1 MSMIPF
7 DAQKGAIHEW
17 KSITKNL
24 NALAP
29 SKKSANQQKS
39 LSLLCFSPVNSGK
52 NRKPNINGHRR
63 SASARAM

>member
-7 DAQKGAIHEW
+7 DAQKGAIHDW

-29 SKKSANQQKS
+29 SKYSANQQEMPVVVVF
-39 LSLLCFSPVNSGK
+39 LSCE
-52 NRKPNINGHRR
+52 
-63 SASARAM
+63 